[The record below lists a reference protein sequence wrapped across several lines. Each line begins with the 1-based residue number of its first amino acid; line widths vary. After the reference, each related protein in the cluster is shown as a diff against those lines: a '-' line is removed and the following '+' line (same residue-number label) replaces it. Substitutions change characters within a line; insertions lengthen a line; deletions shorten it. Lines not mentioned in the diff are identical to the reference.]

1 MVAKTSILK
10 ELETIYEKSGI
21 SSMCCMDGQIL
32 RKNSY

>member
-10 ELETIYEKSGI
+10 ELETIMRRVEI